1 MAWSMCCCTKR
12 SGGRVAIAYVLLHDW
27 QVRLQDGHVLD
38 TECFH
43 SDYIPLR
50 NNNGA
55 SLYGDV
61 LAVMAVSQH
70 SLLGLCQGTW
80 GFWGQSM
87 QRSRVYATLEV

>member
-1 MAWSMCCCTKR
+1 MFCSQPRSVCTDCVR
-12 SGGRVAIAYVLLHDW
+12 LHDL

-70 SLLGLCQGTW
+70 SLLSLSCGMCW
-80 GFWGQSM
+80 GITHCFQ
-87 QRSRVYATLEV
+87 AT